1 MVKRDGYALYKYD
14 LSRPGNVIFLAT
26 FLVIAGFNS
35 FMAFRSKQTWY
46 NVSFCVGYG
55 LEVIGYLGR
64 VLGFIN
70 NESTGY
76 YVMQSLCLTVAPA
89 FIMAGIYFLFAQ
101 NVAVHGR
108 QYSLLKPMWYSYF
121 FITIDVVS
129 IFVQGGGGGLVSA
142 GDGNMQNLGNIIM
155 FIGILVQIIAITI
168 FLFFWFIFL
177 GRTFFHDRDSVPEHC
192 SYRKK
197 SMLNYIKLLLNVP
210 SARAYKFEYLDR
222 FYNPKYQSIRLRH
235 LYSYYPLAVS
245 VAVVLIYIRCLFRV
259 VELKMGFDGY
269 LMQHEVYLFVLDSLM
284 IAITGLVFIPFHP
297 VFVFGRDNVLT
308 KKDIKSCGYSTP
320 QELVFQETSADREK
334 GFALAAE
341 RHAEVS
347 LRTSL

>member
-1 MVKRDGYALYKYD
+1 MSSDHPTTTAKYSSIAAASYEFAASSIPTILALDGSESFFSSRGFFKRFLETPSFTVKRDGYALYKYD

-26 FLVIAGFNS
+26 FLVIAGFNI

-108 QYSLLKPMWYSYF
+108 QFSLLKPMWYSYF

-142 GDGNMQNLGNIIM
+142 GDGTMQNLGNIIM

-168 FLFFWFIFL
+168 FLFFW
-177 GRTFFHDRDSVPEHC
+177 
-192 SYRKK
+192 
-197 SMLNYIKLLLNVP
+197 
-210 SARAYKFEYLDR
+210 
-222 FYNPKYQSIRLRH
+222 
-235 LYSYYPLAVS
+235 
-245 VAVVLIYIRCLFRV
+245 
-259 VELKMGFDGY
+259 
-269 LMQHEVYLFVLDSLM
+269 
-284 IAITGLVFIPFHP
+284 
-297 VFVFGRDNVLT
+297 
-308 KKDIKSCGYSTP
+308 
-320 QELVFQETSADREK
+320 
-334 GFALAAE
+334 
-341 RHAEVS
+341 
-347 LRTSL
+347 